1 MWRSLKNTPLGG
13 VTFQAEANFTVTL
26 QKWVRTR
33 YFVVF
38 FLLLLVWFKQNKTFF
53 WDKRWT
59 DREEMPRWDWTR
71 HTNMCDKR
79 KSFGHWEN
87 VVGSESDSMQSNFNW
102 LSTHTH
108 LIHPAFYVI
117 TIKLGKRRDI
127 PFSILHTQ
135 SSKQKSFEGR
145 RSFVSNAKPLFIW
158 QIIAGLA
165 HFPEER

>member
-1 MWRSLKNTPLGG
+1 
-13 VTFQAEANFTVTL
+13 
-26 QKWVRTR
+26 
-33 YFVVF
+33 
-38 FLLLLVWFKQNKTFF
+38 
-53 WDKRWT
+53 
-59 DREEMPRWDWTR
+59 
-71 HTNMCDKR
+71 MCDKR

-145 RSFVSNAKPLFIW
+145 RSFVSNAKPLFSW